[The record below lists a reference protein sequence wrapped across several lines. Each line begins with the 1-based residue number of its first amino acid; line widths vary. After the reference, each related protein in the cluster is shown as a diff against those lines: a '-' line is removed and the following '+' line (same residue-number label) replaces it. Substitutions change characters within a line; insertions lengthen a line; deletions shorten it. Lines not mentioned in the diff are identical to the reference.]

1 MEGSSPIRIT
11 KEQIKELT
19 FGISSLD
26 QRQRDAVR
34 QSLTK
39 LHDAHGGLIY
49 PRDLHLALMKMQQ
62 SYVIS
67 EIDRQNVEDAVL
79 GS

>member
-1 MEGSSPIRIT
+1 MRLDKQE
-11 KEQIKELT
+11 IKELT

-26 QRQRDAVR
+26 QRQREAVR
-34 QSLTK
+34 QMLFK
-39 LHDAHGGLIY
+39 LHGAHAGLIY

-67 EIDRQNVEDAVL
+67 ELDRHNVEAAVF
-79 GS
+79 GF